1 MLKSRD
7 QQLLLQMLKHWQ
19 FHHHHLPNANLSSVV
34 LVERK
39 KNYYQSQYVFSFHAM
54 HIQISSIL
62 QVKMPL
68 KGATTIFSTQ
78 WQWVCFFLHSGSFE
92 EDCGLC
98 KNSTSKD
105 LFLTSCQHR
114 FCCGC
119 IKEHVH
125 TIIQTQMALTNPT
138 FANLAPCAQCPISR
152 YLPSIT
158 AESFTVLKCW
168 YNIENSIPLHFAKLQ
183 VLLTLDFWDHVR
195 SDPVLATTPLTSF
208 NFFGLGVLV
217 ARRSWVGVRWRSSS
231 GTKCCR
237 IMRDG
242 CYQPIVSYLGLLL

>member
-78 WQWVCFFLHSGSFE
+78 WQWVCFFLHSGSF

-195 SDPVLATTPLTSF
+195 LDPVLATTPLTSF

>member
-1 MLKSRD
+1 
-7 QQLLLQMLKHWQ
+7 
-19 FHHHHLPNANLSSVV
+19 
-34 LVERK
+34 
-39 KNYYQSQYVFSFHAM
+39 M
-54 HIQISSIL
+54 HIQISSIF

-78 WQWVCFFLHSGSFE
+78 WQWVRFFLHSGSFE
-92 EDCGLC
+92 DDCGLC

-152 YLPSIT
+152 YLTYLQSQQNLLLCWNVGIT
-158 AESFTVLKCW
+158 LK
-168 YNIENSIPLHFAKLQ
+168 IPFHCILQNFAKLQ
-183 VLLTLDFWDHVR
+183 KVLLTLDFWDHVK

-208 NFFGLGVLV
+208 NLFGLGVLV
-217 ARRSWVGVRWRSSS
+217 ARRSWVGVRWWSSS

-242 CYQPIVSYLGLLL
+242 CYQRIVSYLGLLL